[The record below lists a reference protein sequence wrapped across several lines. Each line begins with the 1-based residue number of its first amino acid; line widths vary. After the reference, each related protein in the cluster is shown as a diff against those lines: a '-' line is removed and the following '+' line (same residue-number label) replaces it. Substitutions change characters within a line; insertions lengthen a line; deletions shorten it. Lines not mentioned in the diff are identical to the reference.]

1 MRAWIVILAL
11 GSLAVTPAL
20 AGRTC
25 FTPKGD
31 MIRCNSPGAMP
42 VFWKPSPQVMWERE
56 IAVKPPEPGKAELLA
71 VFAGLALFLA
81 LIALLPDFDGWHP
94 DDRNKNDK
102 P

>member
-1 MRAWIVILAL
+1 MRAWILILGL
-11 GSLAVTPAL
+11 LAAGMTPAL

-31 MIRCNSPGAMP
+31 IIRCNSPGAMP

-56 IAVKPPEPGKAELLA
+56 LTVKPPGPSTGQLLA
-71 VFAGLALFLA
+71 VFVGLALFLA

-94 DDRNKNDK
+94 DNKNKKDR
-102 P
+102 